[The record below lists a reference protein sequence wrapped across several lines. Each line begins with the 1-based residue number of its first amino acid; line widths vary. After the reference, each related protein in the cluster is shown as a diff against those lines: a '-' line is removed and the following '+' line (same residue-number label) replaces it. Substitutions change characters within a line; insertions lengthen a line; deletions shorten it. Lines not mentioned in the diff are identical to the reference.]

1 MIYFTDIYI
10 VLIYYEM
17 TSLTLYIDQ
26 GDHLNIQKRDGT
38 LDSFN
43 AEKIKNAIIKAM
55 KQTDHGV
62 DMELVNHITAK
73 IEHKALTNSHYIL
86 EVEEIQDIIEKLL
99 MESGRKEVAKAYII
113 YRQKRTEERIKN
125 SYVFQMGKGIIT
137 EEDQEVIKENA
148 NLNGAS
154 FSGKMSR
161 FGSEY
166 SKMYAKNFTIP
177 SHIVK
182 AMESN
187 YVYIH
192 DLDQY
197 ALGTTNCIF
206 IPFGKLLANGF
217 STGNGSVRRAN
228 SITTAMSLVAIIFQ
242 SQQNSQYGGVSGN
255 MIDHDLAPYVKI
267 SFRKHLNKGLHYFE
281 EQHVLSDEDIH
292 MGSAALEQACPR
304 AYRYAMNET
313 RQETYQAAEGLIH
326 NLNTMSSRAGGQ
338 IPFTSIN
345 YGTNT
350 SVEGRLVMEAIL
362 EVTIRGLGNGETPI
376 FPQQIFKCKQGV
388 NQQEGDPNYDLFL
401 KAIEC
406 SSKRLYPNFANIDAP
421 MNLQYYK
428 PGNPDTEFASMGC
441 RTRTIADRF
450 GYNHL
455 SGKGNL
461 SFNTINLVKLGLD
474 YGVCTGERTEA
485 DWSGFY
491 QKLNEMLAISV
502 DGLLHRFDLQ
512 GNQPAKASDFM
523 MREGVWENGEKLKPN
538 DKVRDLL
545 KHGTISIG
553 FIGLA
558 ECLKAMLGQH
568 HGESEEA
575 WKLGYDIISHMRDF
589 CDQQADEH
597 DLNISL
603 FATPAEG
610 LSGKFTK
617 IDRKYYGEIEGV
629 TDREYYTNSFH
640 VPVYYDVAAFKKI
653 DLEAPFQ
660 ELCNAGSI
668 SYIELD
674 GNARENQQAFKK
686 IVQYALSKDI
696 SYFSINH
703 PIDGCPVCKYE
714 GIIGDQCPNCGAS
727 ESDVVFNRLRRV
739 TGYLTGNYT
748 ERFNEAK
755 QAEVRDRVKHR

>member
-1 MIYFTDIYI
+1 M
-10 VLIYYEM
+10 
-17 TSLTLYIDQ
+17 
-26 GDHLNIQKRDGT
+26 
-38 LDSFN
+38 
-43 AEKIKNAIIKAM
+43 KAM
-55 KQTDHGV
+55 RQTELGV
-62 DMELVNHITAK
+62 DELLVQNITDK
-73 IEHKALTNSHYIL
+73 IEQLVMANPSHTF
-86 EVEEIQDIIEKLL
+86 EVEEIQDQIEKML
-99 MESGRKEVAKAYII
+99 MASGRKEVAKAYII
-113 YRQKRTEERIKN
+113 YRQKRTEDRIKN

-137 EEDQEVIKENA
+137 EENQEVIKENA

-182 AMESN
+182 AMDDN

-206 IPFGKLLANGF
+206 IPFGKLLARGF

-242 SQQNSQYGGVSGN
+242 SQQNAQYGGVSGN

-267 SFRKHLNKGLHYFE
+267 SFRKHLNKGLQYFDEQLDLPE
-281 EQHVLSDEDIH
+281 EVIE
-292 MGSAALEQACPR
+292 MGNPELEQACPR
-304 AYRYAMNET
+304 AYRFAMNET
-313 RQETYQAAEGLIH
+313 RLETYQAAEGLIH

-350 SVEGRLVMEAIL
+350 SNEGRLVMEAIL
-362 EVTIRGLGNGETPI
+362 EATIKGLGNGETPI

-428 PGNPDTEFASMGC
+428 ADDPNTEFASMGC

-461 SFNTINLVKLGLD
+461 SFNTINLVKLGID
-474 YGVCTGERTEA
+474 YGICQGERTEA
-485 DWSGFY
+485 DLKGFY
-491 QKLNEMLAISV
+491 QKLDEMLAVSLE
-502 DGLLHRFDLQ
+502 GLLHRFDLQ
-512 GNQPAKASDFM
+512 CNQPAKASDFM

-538 DKVRDLL
+538 EKVRDLL
-545 KHGTISIG
+545 KHGTLSIG

-558 ECLKAMLGQH
+558 ECLKALLGQH

-575 WKLGYDIISHMRDF
+575 WKLGYDIIAHMRAY
-589 CDQQADEH
+589 CDQQADVH

-617 IDRKYYGEIEGV
+617 IDRKYYGTIEGV

-640 VPVYYDVAAFKKI
+640 VPVYYDIAAYKKI

-686 IVQYALSKDI
+686 IVQYALRKNI

-703 PIDGCPVCKYE
+703 PVDGCPVCKYE
-714 GIIGDQCPNCGAS
+714 GIIGEHCPNCGAS

-748 ERFNEAK
+748 ERFNGAK